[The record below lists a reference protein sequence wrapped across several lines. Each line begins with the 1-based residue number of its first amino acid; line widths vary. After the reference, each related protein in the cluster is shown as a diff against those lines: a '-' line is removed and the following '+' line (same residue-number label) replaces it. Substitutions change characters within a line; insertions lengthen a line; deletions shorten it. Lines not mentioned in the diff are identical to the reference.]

1 MAKFNEEEKKFIIR
15 SFARN
20 SSAEHVRR
28 EFFKAFK
35 IQSGRKRSHYQGKD
49 FVRVNE
55 HFEKNGSINKT
66 PIKRPKRKRSD
77 ENVGKIKEMLEE
89 NKSLSIRQWSPQ
101 VSLSATTVWRILRF
115 DLSAKFYRPSTVQ
128 PLSESHVE
136 QRKNFCTWLLQQP
149 ACFVQNVIWTD
160 EKIFVLNQRPNR
172 KNDGVWSK
180 VNPHQ
185 IVETNDRNGKKVMMF
200 VAIVDGQIPIVHA
213 FVDENCSNQSVNG
226 ASYLNL
232 LQDVVWPAL
241 RFKATRKGYWW
252 QQDGAPPHCTTL
264 AKEFLLKKFSG
275 RVISRGT
282 PISWP
287 AHSPDLNP
295 LDFHFWGEAQRHVY
309 QEQPE
314 SIEDLIQCVKTFAA
328 TYATSIIRK
337 VADNVLKR
345 AALCLNNNGGH
356 FQHLLK

>member
-20 SSAEHVRR
+20 ISAEHVRR

-35 IQSGRKRSHYQGKD
+35 ILGGRKKSHYKRID
-49 FVRVNE
+49 FARINE
-55 HFEKNGSINKT
+55 HFEKNGSI
-66 PIKRPKRKRSD
+66 KRSPYKRANMKRTN
-77 ENVGKIKEMLEE
+77 ENVGKINEMLEE
-89 NKSLSIRQWSPQ
+89 NTSLSLRQWSPQ

-115 DLSAKFYRPSTVQ
+115 DLSTKFYRPSTVQ
-128 PLSESHVE
+128 SLSESHVE
-136 QRKNFCTWLLQQP
+136 QRKIFCTWLLQQP
-149 ACFVQNVIWTD
+149 ASFVQKVIWTD
-160 EKIFVLNQRPNR
+160 EKIFVLNQKPNR
-172 KNDGVWSK
+172 KNDGLWSK

-185 IVETNDRNGKKVMMF
+185 IVETNDRNAKKVMMF
-200 VAIVDGQIPIVHA
+200 VAIVDGHIPIVHA
-213 FVDENCSNQSVNG
+213 FVDEDCNNQSVNG
-226 ASYLNL
+226 ASYLKL

-252 QQDGAPPHCTTL
+252 QQDGAPPHCTNL
-264 AKEFLLKKFSG
+264 AKEFLLKKFNG

-309 QEQPE
+309 KEQPK
-314 SIEDLIQCVKTFAA
+314 SIEDLIQCVKAFAA
-328 TYATSIIRK
+328 TYATSIINK

-345 AALCLNNNGGH
+345 AALCLN
-356 FQHLLK
+356 